1 MDGDRILRTAIV
13 GLRHD
18 HVGSF
23 GPQSPGYLHT
33 LQHTAG
39 VEIVAFCEG
48 ADPARLQE
56 ARRHYPAAGI
66 YTNVD
71 DLIEHEDFE
80 LAWVVLPAADVPR
93 AGVKLAEAGKHFY
106 MEKQF
111 ARTSADLAELVRAVR
126 RHRVKVLP
134 GYPHRFNPVARDL
147 RRLIE
152 RGVLGRPLDLEVRL
166 ITGQVR
172 SGVRDPS
179 SFLYSREAEGGGVLH
194 MLGGHYIDV
203 MRFLM
208 GDEVKAVQAMMGRPV
223 GHIEEPLEDV
233 ITAALE
239 FHNGAMGTIHA
250 GYLQSTTRPYDS
262 GMVFRGLDG
271 EATWTPIG
279 SPRLEVSSSSAEW
292 SDAPDRTFKYAL
304 APSPPGYTRGG
315 LWMFNWIQDFIR
327 GVQIGTEPQLTVED
341 ALRVLQVIDA
351 CYASARTGQRVEVPE
366 TCRREHQERL
376 EPAADPEQEAAALR
390 AQWLAS
396 MATWPRA
403 SPSARSRMMAPSS
416 RSRRCNSGMPSS
428 RAPASACAASAAAV
442 PAA

>member
-1 MDGDRILRTAIV
+1 MAGDRTLRTAIV
-13 GLRHD
+13 GLRHG

-23 GPQSPGYLHT
+23 GPESPGYLHT

-39 VEIVAFCEG
+39 VEIVAFCED

-56 ARRHYPAAGI
+56 ALRHYPAAGI
-66 YTNVD
+66 HTSVD
-71 DLIEHEDFE
+71 DLIKQEDFE

-93 AGVKLAEAGKHFY
+93 AGIKLAEAGKHFY

-152 RGVLGRPLDLEVRL
+152 RGVLGRPLDLEVRMV
-166 ITGQVR
+166 TGQVR

-208 GDEVKAVQAMMGRPV
+208 GDEVKAVQAMTGRPV
-223 GHIEEPLEDV
+223 GHIEAPLEDV

-262 GMVFRGLDG
+262 GLVFRGLDG
-271 EATWTPIG
+271 EATWSPIG
-279 SPRLEVSSSSAEW
+279 SPRLQVRSSAAEW
-292 SDAPDRTFKYAL
+292 SDAPERTFEYAF

-315 LWMFNWIQDFIR
+315 LWMFNWIQDFVR
-327 GVQIGTEPQLTVED
+327 AV
-341 ALRVLQVIDA
+341 
-351 CYASARTGQRVEVPE
+351 
-366 TCRREHQERL
+366 
-376 EPAADPEQEAAALR
+376 ADRSRAAAHRGGRPAR
-390 AQWLAS
+390 AAGHRWLLCV
-396 MATWPRA
+396 RA
-403 SPSARSRMMAPSS
+403 YRNARGSVR
-416 RSRRCNSGMPSS
+416 
-428 RAPASACAASAAAV
+428 PAMKDHGVSQR
-442 PAA
+442 

>member
-33 LQHTAG
+33 LQHSAG

-48 ADPARLQE
+48 ADPERLQE

-223 GHIEEPLEDV
+223 GHIDEPLEDV

-271 EATWTPIG
+271 EASWTPIG
-279 SPRLEVSSSSAEW
+279 SPRLEVRSSSAEW

-351 CYASARTGQRVEVPE
+351 CYASARTGQRVEVP
-366 TCRREHQERL
+366 RRPAGVNTRNDSNRQPILNRRRR
-376 EPAADPEQEAAALR
+376 PAAGPRGRRRRGAGVGGAADGAAHSRAGRPDP
-390 AQWLAS
+390 S
-396 MATWPRA
+396 V
-403 SPSARSRMMAPSS
+403 SPS
-416 RSRRCNSGMPSS
+416 
-428 RAPASACAASAAAV
+428 
-442 PAA
+442 

>member
-126 RHRVKVLP
+126 RNRVKVLP

-351 CYASARTGQRVEVPE
+351 CYASARTGQRVEVP
-366 TCRREHQERL
+366 RDL
-376 EPAADPEQEAAALR
+376 PA
-390 AQWLAS
+390 
-396 MATWPRA
+396 
-403 SPSARSRMMAPSS
+403 
-416 RSRRCNSGMPSS
+416 
-428 RAPASACAASAAAV
+428 
-442 PAA
+442 